1 MLKNFTSPK
10 TLSSTT
16 GMFSILLGTVLL
28 GVMLVFMWSDHDINS
43 HISETVFK
51 IETQFNLP
59 NGDHVK
65 SSKAPA
71 ALLPKLREH
80 PQVKSV
86 GRVKSESVTISYGTE
101 EVKSVDVLAMD
112 ESARKMLKLAND
124 GEFAMSSN
132 GVYLSE
138 PFAKKLTRSPRSL
151 IGKRL
156 KLNEL
161 GLYQVEG
168 IIKLDKRSS
177 IRPDMLI
184 AFSPTFDSVIK
195 SQYDNWYDTHVDV
208 FVDLKN
214 KTPLNLNQIILEN
227 APQIPGAPFTPESFI
242 QLSQRPISQLHYD
255 LNFSDALGLTFSK
268 SSLYLIY
275 GVCGFS
281 FLLGFVGFVSSMISI
296 QLSQVERIRTMLSI
310 GGSYYQ
316 IILNALMERRIAL
329 LGCAVLSISIFNVVL
344 FFLTEAFTFLSVL
357 STEVQWVM
365 SAVMLICLVVV
376 YVTVIALVVSQTIAL
391 QEGQGISRFSDLNM
405 VHLTKFIMMIQI
417 VIITMVIFISVSV
430 TYELLSVKQVD
441 YGYDIKRTHYAKLT
455 GRNDSRAR
463 HLRDRINAEQGQ
475 VSEVT
480 SWYPFDRS
488 VSYASVSTAQQT
500 MDEKIIPV
508 KYFYAGPK
516 IVDVLGLTV
525 LTQNHAVPVLREKD
539 TSKRVF
545 VIVNEAFS
553 NLFANISAE
562 KLIAHTFY
570 TNLGDDVTEIQVV
583 DVVSNFYL
591 GKAKPSF
598 EPIMIIIDE
607 TKANYLIVNDDAT
620 KVVLN
625 DTTFISSLD
634 ARDEEY
640 SDLSTIVIYLLFVI
654 VLNIVLLLL
663 NTMTNSLVEV
673 ERNRFSL
680 IIMRQLGAGLKSIFW
695 YVFKNNILIYLGASC
710 VGVLL
715 GYVAIS
721 RKILALD
728 GVQFGLSH
736 YVMSLLVVATTI
748 AFIISLSLVIS
759 RKQSLSDLQ
768 E

>member
-1 MLKNFTSPK
+1 MLKTFTSPK
-10 TLSSTT
+10 TLSSIT
-16 GMFSILLGTVLL
+16 GMFSISLGTVLL

-43 HISETVFK
+43 QISETVFK

-71 ALLPKLREH
+71 ALLSKLREH

-86 GRVKSESVTISYGTE
+86 GRVKSELVTISYGTE
-101 EVKSVDVLAMD
+101 EVKSADVLAMD
-112 ESARKMLKLAND
+112 ESARKMLKLDND

-156 KLNEL
+156 KLNGL

-177 IRPDMLI
+177 IRPDMII
-184 AFSPTFDSVIK
+184 AFSPTYDSVIK

-329 LGCAVLSISIFNVVL
+329 LGGVVLSISIFNAGL

-365 SAVMLICLVVV
+365 SVVMLICFVVV
-376 YVTVIALVVSQTIAL
+376 YVTVIALVVSQAIAL
-391 QEGQGISRFSDLNM
+391 QEGQSISRFSDLNM

-417 VIITMVIFISVSV
+417 VITTMVIFISVSV

-441 YGYDIKRTHYAKLT
+441 YGYDIKRTHYAKLN
-455 GRNDSRAR
+455 GRNDSKAR
-463 HLRDRINAEQGQ
+463 YLRDRIAEQGQ

-500 MDEKIIPV
+500 MDEKIIPA

-516 IVDVLGLTV
+516 IVDILGLTV

-545 VIVNEAFS
+545 VIVTEAFS
-553 NLFANISAE
+553 HLFANISAE
-562 KLIAHTFY
+562 KLIEHTFY
-570 TNLGDDVTEIQVV
+570 TNLGDGVKEIQVV

-591 GKAKPSF
+591 GKVKPSF

-695 YVFKNNILIYLGASC
+695 YVFKNNILIYLGASG

-715 GYVAIS
+715 GYAAIS

-736 YVMSLLVVATTI
+736 YVMSLLVVAATT

-759 RKQSLSDLQ
+759 RKQFLADLK